1 MEEYSKLYT
10 RLMEKLNI
18 EPEEKQEES
27 DSFREEQMIEEEP

>member
-1 MEEYSKLYT
+1 M
-10 RLMEKLNI
+10 MEKMNI

>member
-18 EPEEKQEES
+18 EPESKDIGPFQEEPK
-27 DSFREEQMIEEEP
+27 EEEP